1 MSRIYAGFS
10 LCLIVLLNSLAWASD
25 ETAEFRKCVDAGEK
39 PAAECFVHVSTPPSA
54 ANPFKGL
61 LTKDDNENGENSDV
75 ATDGTVGAR
84 IWTPS
89 AAERFRAYLHLAESR
104 RQAN

>member
-10 LCLIVLLNSLAWASD
+10 LCLIVLLNSSAWASD
-25 ETAEFRKCVDAGEK
+25 ETAEFRKCVDAGER
-39 PAAECFVHVSTPPSA
+39 PAAECFVHVSTPPSS
-54 ANPFKGL
+54 ANPFQGL
-61 LTKDDNENGENSDV
+61 LTKVEKENGDNSDA
-75 ATDGTVGAR
+75 ATVGTIGAR

-89 AAERFRAYLHLAESR
+89 AAERFQAYLRLAESQ